1 MAYKS
6 HHKDGG
12 TTSESK
18 DVSEF
23 FGKTKKRPEAD
34 TKPPRTP
41 RDRNTGSKLVQKLKG
56 KVIG

>member
-1 MAYKS
+1 MYKS
-6 HHKDGG
+6 HKSGG
-12 TTSESK
+12 SQSESR

-23 FGKTKKRPEAD
+23 FGKTSKKPEAD

-41 RDRNTGSKLVQKLKG
+41 KDRNTGSKLAQKLKG